1 MIVSFFPDSVWGCTV
16 KQHQKQKHLL
26 YHKIIYTLISD
37 KYKNRILRKSSFA
50 LLYLSYVF
58 IKMLPVTLAIE
69 THTGTKSI
77 TSLAAKTRP
86 LPEMVAPPLDEE
98 DDDYFDDYVDEYDIV
113 NNKSAKGMY
122 VGAPCE
128 FTCHA
133 KLHHVYCDP
142 TTNTCSCEKDYVV
155 LIGILK
161 GCAKPKKLGE
171 QCFYDQTCIYND
183 EHALCV
189 QIVHNAICQCA
200 PGFHSVSY
208 SKPTKRVFCTQDM
221 ATITADLPTLFG
233 VTSGIAVLAGLICMV
248 LHLFSKTKYPRP
260 RHFGDANLA
269 PPILFS
275 SDTVGKTVIS
285 FQSALERFHRAPLHG
300 SKGVLVSTSR
310 TGAAR
315 SAAILLVSC
324 HISAIRNSK
333 STSTDSQ
340 HPSSYLSDD
349 NMTKYLERQLEHQKQ
364 LLYLDIPSLRTH
376 NKLFSKFCKATA
388 LIGSNHTNINV
399 GRDNGPGTG
408 NAAGSSSAG
417 GSNGQY
423 HGPYHY
429 GTSTNDDSSFDGE
442 DGHGTADP
450 FVNHCY
456 SYDLHD
462 SIELG
467 ALPTPASEVANVAQA
482 LRSRR
487 PSLASVHSTS
497 SSVRSY
503 SMRRFE
509 QEIQQKELRQEMK
522 RHLARLQEQQQL
534 QKIKPNII
542 IGDVISCP
550 MNKPILTTPSPMTP
564 NSVDDILPSV
574 DETQEVG
581 TPAPG
586 TFRRMNPRDNGS
598 FSPNLSQRSVS
609 DSTGGCFDGPC
620 SSTELLK

>member
-1 MIVSFFPDSVWGCTV
+1 MIVSLFPDSVWGCTV

-26 YHKIIYTLISD
+26 YHKIIYALISD
-37 KYKNRILRKSSFA
+37 KYKHTILRKSSFA

-58 IKMLPVTLAIE
+58 IKMLPMTLAIE
-69 THTGTKSI
+69 THSSTKSI
-77 TSLAAKTRP
+77 TSLTVKPRAF
-86 LPEMVAPPLDEE
+86 PEIVAPSLDEE
-98 DDDYFDDYVDEYDIV
+98 DDDYMDEYVNEYDIV

-128 FTCHA
+128 FLCNA

-155 LIGILK
+155 LIGQLK

-183 EHALCV
+183 EHALCM

-208 SKPTKRVFCTQDM
+208 AKPTRRVFCTQDM
-221 ATITADLPTLFG
+221 AAITADLPTLFG

-275 SDTVGKTVIS
+275 SDTG
-285 FQSALERFHRAPLHG
+285 
-300 SKGVLVSTSR
+300 
-310 TGAAR
+310 
-315 SAAILLVSC
+315 
-324 HISAIRNSK
+324 
-333 STSTDSQ
+333 
-340 HPSSYLSDD
+340 
-349 NMTKYLERQLEHQKQ
+349 
-364 LLYLDIPSLRTH
+364 
-376 NKLFSKFCKATA
+376 
-388 LIGSNHTNINV
+388 
-399 GRDNGPGTG
+399 
-408 NAAGSSSAG
+408 
-417 GSNGQY
+417 
-423 HGPYHY
+423 
-429 GTSTNDDSSFDGE
+429 
-442 DGHGTADP
+442 
-450 FVNHCY
+450 
-456 SYDLHD
+456 
-462 SIELG
+462 
-467 ALPTPASEVANVAQA
+467 
-482 LRSRR
+482 SRR
-487 PSLASVHSTS
+487 PSLASVHSTT

-522 RHLARLQEQQQL
+522 KHLARLQEQQQL

-550 MNKPILTTPSPMTP
+550 MNRPILTTPSPMTP

-574 DETQEVG
+574 DETQE
-581 TPAPG
+581 
-586 TFRRMNPRDNGS
+586 

-609 DSTGGCFDGPC
+609 DSTGGCFEGPC

>member
-77 TSLAAKTRP
+77 TSLAVKTRP
-86 LPEMVAPPLDEE
+86 LPEMVAPPLDDE

-171 QCFYDQTCIYND
+171 QCFYHQTCIYND
-183 EHALCV
+183 EHAMCV

-275 SDTVGKTVIS
+275 SDTG
-285 FQSALERFHRAPLHG
+285 
-300 SKGVLVSTSR
+300 
-310 TGAAR
+310 
-315 SAAILLVSC
+315 
-324 HISAIRNSK
+324 
-333 STSTDSQ
+333 
-340 HPSSYLSDD
+340 
-349 NMTKYLERQLEHQKQ
+349 
-364 LLYLDIPSLRTH
+364 
-376 NKLFSKFCKATA
+376 
-388 LIGSNHTNINV
+388 
-399 GRDNGPGTG
+399 
-408 NAAGSSSAG
+408 
-417 GSNGQY
+417 
-423 HGPYHY
+423 
-429 GTSTNDDSSFDGE
+429 
-442 DGHGTADP
+442 
-450 FVNHCY
+450 
-456 SYDLHD
+456 
-462 SIELG
+462 
-467 ALPTPASEVANVAQA
+467 
-482 LRSRR
+482 SRR

-574 DETQEVG
+574 DETQE
-581 TPAPG
+581 
-586 TFRRMNPRDNGS
+586 

>member
-86 LPEMVAPPLDEE
+86 LPEMVAPPLDDE

-171 QCFYDQTCIYND
+171 QCFYHQTCIYND
-183 EHALCV
+183 EHAMCV

-275 SDTVGKTVIS
+275 SDTGIPLTI
-285 FQSALERFHRAPLHG
+285 QSARPSSRSSQRSSGSIGSYGNRRSSSAPLHG

-310 TGAAR
+310 TG
-315 SAAILLVSC
+315 
-324 HISAIRNSK
+324 
-333 STSTDSQ
+333 
-340 HPSSYLSDD
+340 
-349 NMTKYLERQLEHQKQ
+349 
-364 LLYLDIPSLRTH
+364 
-376 NKLFSKFCKATA
+376 
-388 LIGSNHTNINV
+388 
-399 GRDNGPGTG
+399 
-408 NAAGSSSAG
+408 
-417 GSNGQY
+417 
-423 HGPYHY
+423 
-429 GTSTNDDSSFDGE
+429 
-442 DGHGTADP
+442 
-450 FVNHCY
+450 
-456 SYDLHD
+456 
-462 SIELG
+462 
-467 ALPTPASEVANVAQA
+467 
-482 LRSRR
+482 SRR

-574 DETQEVG
+574 DETQE
-581 TPAPG
+581 
-586 TFRRMNPRDNGS
+586 

>member
-1 MIVSFFPDSVWGCTV
+1 MIVSLFPDSVWGCTV

-26 YHKIIYTLISD
+26 YHKIIYALISD
-37 KYKNRILRKSSFA
+37 KYKHTILRKSSFA

-58 IKMLPVTLAIE
+58 IKMLPMTLAIE
-69 THTGTKSI
+69 THTSTKSI
-77 TSLAAKTRP
+77 TSLTVKPRAF
-86 LPEMVAPPLDEE
+86 PEIVAPSLDEE
-98 DDDYFDDYVDEYDIV
+98 DDDYMDEYVNEYDIV

-128 FTCHA
+128 FLCNA

-155 LIGILK
+155 LIGQLK

-183 EHALCV
+183 EHALCM

-208 SKPTKRVFCTQDM
+208 SKPTRRVFCTQDM

-275 SDTVGKTVIS
+275 SDTG
-285 FQSALERFHRAPLHG
+285 
-300 SKGVLVSTSR
+300 
-310 TGAAR
+310 
-315 SAAILLVSC
+315 
-324 HISAIRNSK
+324 
-333 STSTDSQ
+333 
-340 HPSSYLSDD
+340 
-349 NMTKYLERQLEHQKQ
+349 
-364 LLYLDIPSLRTH
+364 
-376 NKLFSKFCKATA
+376 
-388 LIGSNHTNINV
+388 
-399 GRDNGPGTG
+399 
-408 NAAGSSSAG
+408 
-417 GSNGQY
+417 
-423 HGPYHY
+423 
-429 GTSTNDDSSFDGE
+429 
-442 DGHGTADP
+442 
-450 FVNHCY
+450 
-456 SYDLHD
+456 
-462 SIELG
+462 
-467 ALPTPASEVANVAQA
+467 
-482 LRSRR
+482 SRR
-487 PSLASVHSTS
+487 PSLASVHSTT

-522 RHLARLQEQQQL
+522 KHLARLQEQQQL

-550 MNKPILTTPSPMTP
+550 MNRPILTTPSPMTP
-564 NSVDDILPSV
+564 NSLDDIILPSV
-574 DETQEVG
+574 DETQE
-581 TPAPG
+581 
-586 TFRRMNPRDNGS
+586 

>member
-86 LPEMVAPPLDEE
+86 LPEMVAPPLDDE

-171 QCFYDQTCIYND
+171 QCFYHQTCIYND
-183 EHALCV
+183 EHAMCV

-275 SDTVGKTVIS
+275 SDTGIPLTI
-285 FQSALERFHRAPLHG
+285 QSARPSSRSSQRSSGSIGSYGNRRSSSAPLHG

-388 LIGSNHTNINV
+388 LIGSNHTKVNV

-442 DGHGTADP
+442 DGHG
-450 FVNHCY
+450 
-456 SYDLHD
+456 
-462 SIELG
+462 
-467 ALPTPASEVANVAQA
+467 
-482 LRSRR
+482 SRR

-574 DETQEVG
+574 DETQE
-581 TPAPG
+581 
-586 TFRRMNPRDNGS
+586 

>member
-37 KYKNRILRKSSFA
+37 KYKSRILRRSSFA

-77 TSLAAKTRP
+77 TSLPVKARP
-86 LPEMVAPPLDEE
+86 LPEMVAPPLDDE
-98 DDDYFDDYVDEYDIV
+98 DDDYFDDYDEYDIV
-113 NNKSAKGMY
+113 KNKSAKGMY

-128 FTCHA
+128 FTCHP

-142 TTNTCSCEKDYVV
+142 TTNTCGCEKDYVV
-155 LIGILK
+155 LIGLLK

-183 EHALCV
+183 EHALCM

-275 SDTVGKTVIS
+275 SDTGIPLTI
-285 FQSALERFHRAPLHG
+285 QSARPSSRSSQRSSGSIGSYGNRRPSSAPLHG

-388 LIGSNHTNINV
+388 LIGSGNHTSSVNV
-399 GRDNGPGTG
+399 HGRDNDGTG
-408 NAAGSSSAG
+408 VGHVAGSSSTAG

-423 HGPYHY
+423 HAPYHY
-429 GTSTNDDSSFDGE
+429 GTSTNDDSSFDDE
-442 DGHGTADP
+442 DGHG
-450 FVNHCY
+450 
-456 SYDLHD
+456 
-462 SIELG
+462 
-467 ALPTPASEVANVAQA
+467 
-482 LRSRR
+482 SRR

-574 DETQEVG
+574 DETQEV
-581 TPAPG
+581 
-586 TFRRMNPRDNGS
+586 

>member
-69 THTGTKSI
+69 THTGTKAI
-77 TSLAAKTRP
+77 TSLAVKARP
-86 LPEMVAPPLDEE
+86 LPEMVAPSLDDE

-285 FQSALERFHRAPLHG
+285 FQSALERFHRFLWQSAT
-300 SKGVLVSTSR
+300 VQCA
-310 TGAAR
+310 AAR
-315 SAAILLVSC
+315 LQRGPGLDLPY
-324 HISAIRNSK
+324 RNSK

-388 LIGSNHTNINV
+388 LIGSNHTNVNV
-399 GRDNGPGTG
+399 GRADNGTG
-408 NAAGSSSAG
+408 GGGGGGHAAGGSSSAGG

-423 HGPYHY
+423 HAPYHY
-429 GTSTNDDSSFDGE
+429 GTSTNDDSSFDDE

-467 ALPTPASEVANVAQA
+467 ALPTPASEVANVATKFSFRA
-482 LRSRR
+482 
-487 PSLASVHSTS
+487 H
-497 SSVRSY
+497 
-503 SMRRFE
+503 MRRFE

-574 DETQEVG
+574 DETQEVVAACKTLQG
-581 TPAPG
+581 FPVQK
-586 TFRRMNPRDNGS
+586 R
-598 FSPNLSQRSVS
+598 
-609 DSTGGCFDGPC
+609 
-620 SSTELLK
+620 

>member
-69 THTGTKSI
+69 THTGTKAI
-77 TSLAAKTRP
+77 TSLAVKARP
-86 LPEMVAPPLDEE
+86 LPEMVAPSLDDE

-275 SDTVGKTVIS
+275 SDTG
-285 FQSALERFHRAPLHG
+285 
-300 SKGVLVSTSR
+300 
-310 TGAAR
+310 
-315 SAAILLVSC
+315 
-324 HISAIRNSK
+324 
-333 STSTDSQ
+333 
-340 HPSSYLSDD
+340 
-349 NMTKYLERQLEHQKQ
+349 
-364 LLYLDIPSLRTH
+364 
-376 NKLFSKFCKATA
+376 
-388 LIGSNHTNINV
+388 
-399 GRDNGPGTG
+399 
-408 NAAGSSSAG
+408 
-417 GSNGQY
+417 
-423 HGPYHY
+423 
-429 GTSTNDDSSFDGE
+429 
-442 DGHGTADP
+442 
-450 FVNHCY
+450 
-456 SYDLHD
+456 
-462 SIELG
+462 
-467 ALPTPASEVANVAQA
+467 
-482 LRSRR
+482 SRR

-574 DETQEVG
+574 DETQE
-581 TPAPG
+581 
-586 TFRRMNPRDNGS
+586 

>member
-37 KYKNRILRKSSFA
+37 KYKSRILRKSSFA

-77 TSLAAKTRP
+77 TSLAVKPRP
-86 LPEMVAPPLDEE
+86 LPEMVAPPLDDE

-171 QCFYDQTCIYND
+171 QCFYHQTCIYND
-183 EHALCV
+183 EHAMCV

-208 SKPTKRVFCTQDM
+208 SKPTKRVFCTQDL

-275 SDTVGKTVIS
+275 SDTGIPLTI
-285 FQSALERFHRAPLHG
+285 QSARPSSRSSQRSSGSIGSYGNRRSSSAPLHG

-388 LIGSNHTNINV
+388 LIGGHHAEAARNDDGN
-399 GRDNGPGTG
+399 TG
-408 NAAGSSSAG
+408 DGDDGATAG
-417 GSNGQY
+417 GSGGVGSNNGQY

-429 GTSTNDDSSFDGE
+429 VGASTNDDSSFDDE
-442 DGHGTADP
+442 DGRG
-450 FVNHCY
+450 
-456 SYDLHD
+456 
-462 SIELG
+462 
-467 ALPTPASEVANVAQA
+467 
-482 LRSRR
+482 SRR

-574 DETQEVG
+574 DETQE
-581 TPAPG
+581 
-586 TFRRMNPRDNGS
+586 
-598 FSPNLSQRSVS
+598 FSPNLSQRSIS

>member
-1 MIVSFFPDSVWGCTV
+1 
-16 KQHQKQKHLL
+16 
-26 YHKIIYTLISD
+26 
-37 KYKNRILRKSSFA
+37 
-50 LLYLSYVF
+50 
-58 IKMLPVTLAIE
+58 
-69 THTGTKSI
+69 
-77 TSLAAKTRP
+77 
-86 LPEMVAPPLDEE
+86 
-98 DDDYFDDYVDEYDIV
+98 
-113 NNKSAKGMY
+113 MY

-161 GCAKPKKLGE
+161 GCAK
-171 QCFYDQTCIYND
+171 QCVGNMWTCIYND
-183 EHALCV
+183 EHAMCV

-285 FQSALERFHRAPLHG
+285 FQSALERFHRFLWQSAI
-300 SKGVLVSTSR
+300 VQCA
-310 TGAAR
+310 AAR
-315 SAAILLVSC
+315 LQRGPGVDLPY
-324 HISAIRNSK
+324 RNSK

-388 LIGSNHTNINV
+388 LIGSNHTNVNV

-467 ALPTPASEVANVAQA
+467 ALPTPASEVANVA
-482 LRSRR
+482 
-487 PSLASVHSTS
+487 
-497 SSVRSY
+497 
-503 SMRRFE
+503 
-509 QEIQQKELRQEMK
+509 EIQQKELRQEMK

-574 DETQEVG
+574 DETQE
-581 TPAPG
+581 
-586 TFRRMNPRDNGS
+586 

>member
-37 KYKNRILRKSSFA
+37 KYKNRILRRSSFA

-77 TSLAAKTRP
+77 TSLAVKTRP
-86 LPEMVAPPLDEE
+86 LPEMVAPSVDDE

-183 EHALCV
+183 EHALCM

-275 SDTVGKTVIS
+275 SDTG
-285 FQSALERFHRAPLHG
+285 
-300 SKGVLVSTSR
+300 
-310 TGAAR
+310 
-315 SAAILLVSC
+315 
-324 HISAIRNSK
+324 
-333 STSTDSQ
+333 
-340 HPSSYLSDD
+340 
-349 NMTKYLERQLEHQKQ
+349 
-364 LLYLDIPSLRTH
+364 
-376 NKLFSKFCKATA
+376 
-388 LIGSNHTNINV
+388 
-399 GRDNGPGTG
+399 
-408 NAAGSSSAG
+408 
-417 GSNGQY
+417 
-423 HGPYHY
+423 
-429 GTSTNDDSSFDGE
+429 
-442 DGHGTADP
+442 
-450 FVNHCY
+450 
-456 SYDLHD
+456 
-462 SIELG
+462 
-467 ALPTPASEVANVAQA
+467 
-482 LRSRR
+482 SRR

-574 DETQEVG
+574 DETQEV
-581 TPAPG
+581 
-586 TFRRMNPRDNGS
+586 

>member
-1 MIVSFFPDSVWGCTV
+1 MIVSLFPDSVWGCTV

-26 YHKIIYTLISD
+26 YHKIIYALISD
-37 KYKNRILRKSSFA
+37 KYKHTILRKSSFA

-58 IKMLPVTLAIE
+58 IKMLPMTLAIE
-69 THTGTKSI
+69 THSSTKSI
-77 TSLAAKTRP
+77 TSLTVKPRAF
-86 LPEMVAPPLDEE
+86 PEIVAPSLDEE
-98 DDDYFDDYVDEYDIV
+98 DDDYMDEYVNEYDIV

-128 FTCHA
+128 FLCNA

-155 LIGILK
+155 LIGQLK

-183 EHALCV
+183 EHALCM

-208 SKPTKRVFCTQDM
+208 SKPTRRVFCTQDM
-221 ATITADLPTLFG
+221 AAITADLPTLFG

-275 SDTVGKTVIS
+275 SDTGIPLTI
-285 FQSALERFHRAPLHG
+285 QSARPSSRSSQRSSGSIGSYGNRRASSAPLHG

-333 STSTDSQ
+333 SNSTDSQ

-364 LLYLDIPSLRTH
+364 LLYLDIPSLRSH

-388 LIGSNHTNINV
+388 LVANSHTSTTTNNSSSNHKNQSTSHKLH
-399 GRDNGPGTG
+399 
-408 NAAGSSSAG
+408 AGSSGNSVGLNHA
-417 GSNGQY
+417 
-423 HGPYHY
+423 PYHY
-429 GTSTNDDSSFDGE
+429 AGASTNDDSSIDDEEQDGTV
-442 DGHGTADP
+442 DR
-450 FVNHCY
+450 FINRY
-456 SYDLHD
+456 SYDLND
-462 SIELG
+462 SVELG
-467 ALPTPASEVANVAQA
+467 ALPTPASEVANVAV
-482 LRSRR
+482 
-487 PSLASVHSTS
+487 PEDPV
-497 SSVRSY
+497 
-503 SMRRFE
+503 
-509 QEIQQKELRQEMK
+509 
-522 RHLARLQEQQQL
+522 
-534 QKIKPNII
+534 
-542 IGDVISCP
+542 
-550 MNKPILTTPSPMTP
+550 
-564 NSVDDILPSV
+564 
-574 DETQEVG
+574 
-581 TPAPG
+581 
-586 TFRRMNPRDNGS
+586 
-598 FSPNLSQRSVS
+598 
-609 DSTGGCFDGPC
+609 
-620 SSTELLK
+620 

>member
-86 LPEMVAPPLDEE
+86 LPEMVAPPLDDE

-161 GCAKPKKLGE
+161 GCAK
-171 QCFYDQTCIYND
+171 
-183 EHALCV
+183 H
-189 QIVHNAICQCA
+189 
-200 PGFHSVSY
+200 
-208 SKPTKRVFCTQDM
+208 M

-275 SDTVGKTVIS
+275 SDTGIPLTI
-285 FQSALERFHRAPLHG
+285 QSARPSSRSSQRSSGSIGSYGNRRSSSAPLHG

-388 LIGSNHTNINV
+388 LIGSNHTNVNV

-482 LRSRR
+482 SHFRNNFVRHENMPRKSSRR

-581 TPAPG
+581 DILA
-586 TFRRMNPRDNGS
+586 
-598 FSPNLSQRSVS
+598 RSARAKITVLYV
-609 DSTGGCFDGPC
+609 FYPF
-620 SSTELLK
+620 L

>member
-1 MIVSFFPDSVWGCTV
+1 MIVSLFPDSVWGCTV

-26 YHKIIYTLISD
+26 YHKIIYALISD
-37 KYKNRILRKSSFA
+37 KYKHTILRKSSFA

-58 IKMLPVTLAIE
+58 IKMLPMTLAIE
-69 THTGTKSI
+69 THTSTKSI
-77 TSLAAKTRP
+77 TSLTVKPRAF
-86 LPEMVAPPLDEE
+86 PEIVAPSLDDE
-98 DDDYFDDYVDEYDIV
+98 DDDYMDEYVNEYDIV

-128 FTCHA
+128 FLCNA

-142 TTNTCSCEKDYVV
+142 STNTCTCEKDYLV
-155 LIGILK
+155 LIGQLK

-183 EHALCV
+183 EHALCM

-208 SKPTKRVFCTQDM
+208 SKPTRRVFCTQDM

-275 SDTVGKTVIS
+275 SDTG
-285 FQSALERFHRAPLHG
+285 
-300 SKGVLVSTSR
+300 
-310 TGAAR
+310 
-315 SAAILLVSC
+315 
-324 HISAIRNSK
+324 
-333 STSTDSQ
+333 
-340 HPSSYLSDD
+340 
-349 NMTKYLERQLEHQKQ
+349 
-364 LLYLDIPSLRTH
+364 
-376 NKLFSKFCKATA
+376 
-388 LIGSNHTNINV
+388 
-399 GRDNGPGTG
+399 
-408 NAAGSSSAG
+408 
-417 GSNGQY
+417 
-423 HGPYHY
+423 
-429 GTSTNDDSSFDGE
+429 
-442 DGHGTADP
+442 
-450 FVNHCY
+450 
-456 SYDLHD
+456 
-462 SIELG
+462 
-467 ALPTPASEVANVAQA
+467 
-482 LRSRR
+482 SRR
-487 PSLASVHSTS
+487 PSLASVHSTT

-522 RHLARLQEQQQL
+522 KHLARLQEQQQL

-550 MNKPILTTPSPMTP
+550 MNRPILTTPSPMTP

-574 DETQEVG
+574 DETQE
-581 TPAPG
+581 
-586 TFRRMNPRDNGS
+586 